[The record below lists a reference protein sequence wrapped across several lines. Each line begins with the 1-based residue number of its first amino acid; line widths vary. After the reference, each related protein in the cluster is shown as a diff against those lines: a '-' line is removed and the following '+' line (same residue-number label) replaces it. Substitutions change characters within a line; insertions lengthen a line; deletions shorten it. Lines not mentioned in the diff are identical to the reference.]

1 MSVPSN
7 ESARVRG
14 LETVRGQHMADLLV
28 MGGGILGLSTAIEAL
43 TRGLRVTLFDEA
55 PERSATLA
63 AAGMLSPYAELI
75 QTSSLQEI
83 MKQGRASYPAY
94 VTRVEE
100 VSGCRIELAF
110 PGTLMPGNTAGDRAR
125 LEQLAHDFADM
136 GARSRYVPADELE
149 TIEPN
154 LGAREAGAVL
164 LEDEGYVNTH
174 TLHAALRSG
183 FERLGGTWI
192 PLQAL
197 GLTVRQQRVVGVETA
212 NGVVLGGAVLNATG
226 AAGDRFLLPE
236 DQERYRARPI
246 RGQAIRL
253 RPADP
258 RAGISRVIQMPGVGY
273 LVPQADGSII
283 AGATSEA
290 IGPFPGVTAGGVQS
304 VLGGAE
310 RLVPR
315 SREWSFVGAWSA
327 LRPMAGEGE
336 PVLAA
341 DARKG
346 LFHGL
351 GLYRHGIL
359 LAPVAATR
367 LAKLIT
373 DYLGQQNG

>member
-1 MSVPSN
+1 MPIPTNDST
-7 ESARVRG
+7 RIRG
-14 LETVRGQHMADLLV
+14 LEAVRGQIASDLLV
-28 MGGGILGLSTAIEAL
+28 MGGGVLGLSTAIEAMA
-43 TRGLRVTLFDEA
+43 RGLTVTLFDDA
-55 PERSATLA
+55 PEKSATLA

-75 QTSSLQEI
+75 QTTSLQEI

-94 VTRVEE
+94 VARVEE
-100 VSGCRIELAF
+100 VSGCRVELAF
-110 PGTLMPGNTAGDRAR
+110 PGTLMPGSSAADQPR
-125 LEQLAHDFADM
+125 LEQLARDFAEM
-136 GARSRYVPADELE
+136 GARSRYLAPSELSE
-149 TIEPN
+149 IEPN

-174 TLHAALRSG
+174 TLHIALRSG

-253 RPADP
+253 KPADP
-258 RAGISRVIQMPGVGY
+258 RDGITRVIQMPGVAY
-273 LVPQADGSII
+273 LVPQADGSVI

-290 IGPFPGVTAGGVQS
+290 VGPFPGVTAGGVQS
-304 VLGGAE
+304 VLQGVE
-310 RLVPR
+310 RLVPC
-315 SREWSFVGAWSA
+315 SKEWSFAGAWSA
-327 LRPMAGEGE
+327 LRPMAGEGQ

-367 LAKLIT
+367 LAKLIS